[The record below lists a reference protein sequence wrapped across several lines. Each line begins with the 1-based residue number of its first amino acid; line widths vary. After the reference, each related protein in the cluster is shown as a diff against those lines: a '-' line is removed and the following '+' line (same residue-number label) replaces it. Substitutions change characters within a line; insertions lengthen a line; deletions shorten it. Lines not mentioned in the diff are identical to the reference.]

1 MAGSWPS
8 NLGQGNFIP
17 STFDITSLDPSSK
30 EYQIKI
36 YQIFSQ
42 IILALNQKS
51 SGLFQFDETVDNN
64 LWAPIPA
71 TVDSAAAQTATQ
83 RAEFR
88 KVIDFGALPNNSEKP
103 IAHGIAFDSTFTMT
117 HMYATTTNPT
127 TLNYRQIPY
136 VSEDA
141 TELITLR
148 ADGTNVYIETFKDLT
163 AFTRTFVVLLYLKN

>member
-42 IILALNQKS
+42 IILSLNQKS

-71 TVDSAAAQTATQ
+71 T
-83 RAEFR
+83 
-88 KVIDFGALPNNSEKP
+88 
-103 IAHGIAFDSTFTMT
+103 
-117 HMYATTTNPT
+117 
-127 TLNYRQIPY
+127 
-136 VSEDA
+136 
-141 TELITLR
+141 
-148 ADGTNVYIETFKDLT
+148 
-163 AFTRTFVVLLYLKN
+163 

>member
-8 NLGQGNFIP
+8 NLGQGNFVQ
-17 STFDITSLDPSSK
+17 STIDFTSLDANNPEFK
-30 EYQIKI
+30 LKLYQALN
-36 YQIFSQ
+36 Q

-51 SGLFQFDETVDNN
+51 SGLFQFEETVDNN
-64 LWAPIPA
+64 LWAPIPS
-71 TVDSAAAQTATQ
+71 TVDSTAAQTATQ
-83 RAEFR
+83 KAEFR

-127 TLNYRQIPY
+127 TLNYRPIPF
-136 VSEDA
+136 VSGDA

-148 ADGTNVYIETFKDLT
+148 ADGTNVYIETFKDQT
-163 AFTRTFVVLLYLKN
+163 AFTRTFVVLEYLKN